1 MFNAAPQTRSPPLM
15 QENKEI
21 TNFNG
26 ISVEKNFIKESI
38 FKTLLAFWKL
48 FICIVI
54 SISLH
59 V

>member
-38 FKTLLAFWKL
+38 FKTLLPFWKL
-48 FICIVI
+48 SICIVI